1 LRGTLA
7 SDKNELLFSEFGL
20 NYNNEPPM
28 FRKGTVLIRKL
39 CKTPGDGKLRQ
50 VVLPFYTDLIGDV
63 FWKENPEILGLKSL
77 QIYHKPIEDN
87 NVTQE
92 QAKSSSKQ
100 DIAGSTAS
108 TTTTNEHVPVVSEKS

>member
-1 LRGTLA
+1 MRGTLA
-7 SDKNELLFSEFGL
+7 SDKNELLFAEFGL

-50 VVLPFYTDLIGDV
+50 VVLPFYTDLIGDM

-77 QIYHKPIEDN
+77 QIYHKPTEDN
-87 NVTQE
+87 NINQE
-92 QAKSSSKQ
+92 QAKSSSTQ
-100 DIAGSTAS
+100 DNARSTAS
-108 TTTTNEHVPVVSEKS
+108 TTTNDHVPVVSEKS